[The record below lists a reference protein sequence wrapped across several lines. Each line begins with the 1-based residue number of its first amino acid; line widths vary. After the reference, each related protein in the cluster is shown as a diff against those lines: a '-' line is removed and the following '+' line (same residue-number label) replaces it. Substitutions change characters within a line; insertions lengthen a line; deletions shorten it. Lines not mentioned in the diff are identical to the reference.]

1 METNRLFQTTSFE
14 IDDKELTL
22 RGCPD
27 GTSFVFFVR
36 EREGERRGREERGRR
51 GRGGEGGRGGGRE
64 EREGGEGEEVCK
76 GYNHLLFLIN
86 AHTG

>member
-36 EREGERRGREERGRR
+36 EREGGGEGGRRRRGREER
-51 GRGGEGGRGGGRE
+51 
-64 EREGGEGEEVCK
+64 ERVEICK

>member
-36 EREGERRGREERGRR
+36 EREG
-51 GRGGEGGRGGGRE
+51 GGEGGRRGRE
-64 EREGGEGEEVCK
+64 WRFVKVIIIC
-76 GYNHLLFLIN
+76 YF
-86 AHTG
+86 

>member
-36 EREGERRGREERGRR
+36 EREGERRGREERERGRR
-51 GRGGEGGRGGGRE
+51 GRE
-64 EREGGEGEEVCK
+64 ERERRFVKVIIIC
-76 GYNHLLFLIN
+76 YF
-86 AHTG
+86 

>member
-51 GRGGEGGRGGGRE
+51 GREEREGEGEGGRRGRE
-64 EREGGEGEEVCK
+64 ERERRFVKVIIIC
-76 GYNHLLFLIN
+76 YF
-86 AHTG
+86 

>member
-36 EREGERRGREERGRR
+36 EREGGREGRERGRE
-51 GRGGEGGRGGGRE
+51 GGRE
-64 EREGGEGEEVCK
+64 ERERRFVKVIIIC
-76 GYNHLLFLIN
+76 YF
-86 AHTG
+86 

>member
-36 EREGERRGREERGRR
+36 EREGGREEGRERGRE
-51 GRGGEGGRGGGRE
+51 GGRE
-64 EREGGEGEEVCK
+64 EGRGD
-76 GYNHLLFLIN
+76 L
-86 AHTG
+86 

>member
-36 EREGERRGREERGRR
+36 EREGGRRGREEGRR
-51 GRGGEGGRGGGRE
+51 GREWRF
-64 EREGGEGEEVCK
+64 VKVIIIC
-76 GYNHLLFLIN
+76 YF
-86 AHTG
+86 